1 MAKLENQPQIQS
13 LGSKLNMFDLESL
26 LYFDST
32 WKHTLCT
39 IKFILKEFYLFKQIH
54 IYKITKNFKHLLLLT
69 FHVTCETPYI
79 QHMKHYNATHETSN
93 MQYGHAPIET

>member
-1 MAKLENQPQIQS
+1 
-13 LGSKLNMFDLESL
+13 
-26 LYFDST
+26 
-32 WKHTLCT
+32 
-39 IKFILKEFYLFKQIH
+39 LFKQIH